1 MIKENIACCYRQ
13 NWVGGTP
20 CRRAKKGRRSFCKF
34 VRRVIPHLLR
44 VLELWHYCLV
54 VLPGAALGVAAH
66 GLDVLL
72 QGPERRGRGRNL
84 DSCVLCSKKIAFLG
98 EKVFCFFS
106 LGSLVSKDGQSGF
119 SRILMPSPNPTAGLC
134 PKTLHLD
141 LVIPPP

>member
-1 MIKENIACCYRQ
+1 MQAGQKGVHIILQIACC
-13 NWVGGTP
+13 
-20 CRRAKKGRRSFCKF
+20 
-34 VRRVIPHLLR
+34 VIPHLLG

-84 DSCVLCSKKIAFLG
+84 DSCVLCSKKMLFLG

-119 SRILMPSPNPTAGLC
+119 S
-134 PKTLHLD
+134 
-141 LVIPPP
+141 